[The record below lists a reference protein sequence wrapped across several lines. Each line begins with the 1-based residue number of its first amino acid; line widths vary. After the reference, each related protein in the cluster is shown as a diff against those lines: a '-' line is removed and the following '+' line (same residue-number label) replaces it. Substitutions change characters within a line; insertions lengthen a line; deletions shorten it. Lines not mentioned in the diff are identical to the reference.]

1 MAAKYTKSEVA
12 EIIEQFLDG
21 TGGPWDWDDFTS
33 IRIADPELE
42 AIRVRC
48 VELHHATISGQY
60 CGPDGLAEMRRMV
73 DQLRDTR

>member
-1 MAAKYTKSEVA
+1 MAAKYTKLAVA

-33 IRIADPELE
+33 IRIADPELD

-48 VELHHATISGQY
+48 VELCDSTSTGQY
-60 CGPDGLAEMRRMV
+60 CGPEGFAEMRRMV
-73 DQLRDTR
+73 DQLRSAQ